1 LGVEPRRAV
10 DCFPILF
17 GRAIDDSILGLATG
31 EALAHLRR
39 LEMEGRALRDVRDG
53 VHWYRAA

>member
-1 LGVEPRRAV
+1 
-10 DCFPILF
+10 LF
-17 GRAIDDSILGLATG
+17 ARQVDDSMLGLATG

-39 LEMEGRALRDVRDG
+39 LEVEGRAVREMRDG